1 MTLLLVRI
9 NSYVNKYLTSVRVRG
24 QTVKT
29 MVFADSSL
37 HARLILE
44 YQFGIGNVV
53 SNPTQSTK
61 AEEDFIPLEEIIG
74 FVKPIKASPPM
85 NPQQAR
91 IDSLKKQKD
100 VAAKN
105 LKAERIRQKVAKAQQ
120 QLRIATSQKLAV

>member
-1 MTLLLVRI
+1 
-9 NSYVNKYLTSVRVRG
+9 
-24 QTVKT
+24 

-53 SNPTQSTK
+53 NNPTQSTK
-61 AEEDFIPLEEIIG
+61 AEEDYIPLEEVIG
-74 FVKPIKASPPM
+74 FVKPINSLKPM

-100 VAAKN
+100 VASKN
-105 LKAERIRQKVAKAQQ
+105 LKAERNRQKVASTQQ
-120 QLRIATSQKLAV
+120 KIGSQ

>member
-1 MTLLLVRI
+1 M
-9 NSYVNKYLTSVRVRG
+9 NNYLAIVRVKE
-24 QTVKT
+24 QTVRT

-53 SNPTQSTK
+53 NNPTQSTK
-61 AEEDFIPLEEIIG
+61 AGEHYIPLEEVIA
-74 FVKPIKASPPM
+74 FVKPIKASKPM

-100 VAAKN
+100 VASNN
-105 LKAERIRQKVAKAQQ
+105 LKAERDRQKIVKAQQ
-120 QLRIATSQKLAV
+120 QIHIANTQKPVA

>member
-1 MTLLLVRI
+1 MTALLVRI
-9 NSYVNKYLTSVRVRG
+9 NNCMNKYLATVRVKG
-24 QTVKT
+24 QTVRT

-53 SNPTQSTK
+53 NNPTQSTK
-61 AEEDFIPLEEIIG
+61 AEEDFIPLEEVIG
-74 FVKPIKASPPM
+74 FVKPVKASKPM

-100 VAAKN
+100 VASKN
-105 LKAERIRQKVAKAQQ
+105 LKAERDRQKVVKAQQ
-120 QLRIATSQKLAV
+120 QLRMATTQKPVA

>member
-1 MTLLLVRI
+1 M
-9 NSYVNKYLTSVRVRG
+9 NKYLATVRVKG
-24 QTVKT
+24 QTVRT

-53 SNPTQSTK
+53 NNPTQSTK
-61 AEEDFIPLEEIIG
+61 AEEDFIPLEEVIG
-74 FVKPIKASPPM
+74 TIKPIKPM

-100 VAAKN
+100 VASKN
-105 LKAERIRQKVAKAQQ
+105 LKAERDRQKVVKAQQ
-120 QLRIATSQKLAV
+120 QLRMATTQKPVA

>member
-1 MTLLLVRI
+1 M
-9 NSYVNKYLTSVRVRG
+9 NKYLATVRVKG
-24 QTVKT
+24 QTLKT

-53 SNPTQSTK
+53 NNPTQSTK
-61 AEEDFIPLEEIIG
+61 AEEDYIPLEEVIG
-74 FVKPIKASPPM
+74 FVKPINALKPM

-100 VAAKN
+100 VASKN
-105 LKAERIRQKVAKAQQ
+105 LKAERDRQKVVKAQQ
-120 QLRIATSQKLAV
+120 QLRMATTQKPVA